1 MLLLSAVSF
10 VGLRSGPDD
19 VDPLPLALL
28 HHLLLVEVGELLH
41 LQPCLSP
48 PPELI
53 AVQRVDEGTL
63 D

>member
-10 VGLRSGPDD
+10 AGLGSGPDD

-41 LQPCLSP
+41 L
-48 PPELI
+48 
-53 AVQRVDEGTL
+53 
-63 D
+63 